1 MSVPIYI
8 YSPQIYFCNLWA
20 FLKGSSRSA
29 FFFALLWLFNTSEV
43 SSFSGVALTHYNMVA
58 NIWQFAVH
66 NPMFGLNPGNTIL
79 AVLPMYH
86 IYGLYVFALAAPM
99 RGANVVLL
107 PEFNPVTFLTSIQK
121 YRASHVYIV
130 PPLALFLIKDPRVK
144 EYDLTSIRVSL

>member
-1 MSVPIYI
+1 M
-8 YSPQIYFCNLWA
+8 YFCNLWA
-20 FLKGSSRSA
+20 LLKGSSRSA